1 MKEIVTHQH
10 QLGYWERR
18 RGRNGWEENFVD
30 LANFSFTFH
39 QHVILPQSDANPL
52 PKYIQDDYASGF
64 TVTVTQ
70 QAGDDVFEG

>member
-1 MKEIVTHQH
+1 M
-10 QLGYWERR
+10 
-18 RGRNGWEENFVD
+18 D